1 MIRSF
6 AKKII
11 MMEWSDGMKSRH
23 WIFLRGLTR
32 GNIHWGQLPELI
44 KQNFPDAQMEFLE
57 IPGNGLLSEEIS
69 PTSPVEVINHLRN
82 KSQFMKEGYQIQ
94 LCGISLGGM
103 VALKWAEL
111 YPQNIQSVIAI
122 NSSLSQYSPFYD
134 RLKPNNY
141 FSLIQALIQSN
152 EYKQEEGILRITSN
166 FYDKN
171 KNYIKVFGD
180 FAKNH
185 QTTKANFLRQL
196 RLATNIKI
204 EKEIIVPV
212 QILISTNDRL
222 VNANCSRKIALNL
235 KAKTQEHP
243 TAGHDLSLDDPEW
256 LIETLFLNS

>member
-1 MIRSF
+1 
-6 AKKII
+6 
-11 MMEWSDGMKSRH
+11 MEWSDGMKSRY

-44 KQNFPDAQMEFLE
+44 NQKFPEVQMEFLE
-57 IPGNGLLSEEIS
+57 IPGNGLLSNETS
-69 PTSPVEVINHLRN
+69 LTSPLEVVNYLRN
-82 KSQFMKEGYQIQ
+82 KSQFIKLGLPVQ

-111 YPQNIQSVIAI
+111 YPENLKSVFAI
-122 NSSLSQYSPFYD
+122 NTSLSQFSPFYD

-152 EYKQEEGILRITSN
+152 KYKQEEAILRMTSN
-166 FYDKN
+166 FYDQN

-185 QTTKANFLRQL
+185 QTTKANFIRQL

-212 QILISTNDRL
+212 HILISTNDRL
-222 VNANCSRKIALNL
+222 VNANCSSKIALNL
-235 KAKTQEHP
+235 NAKTCEHP
-243 TAGHDLSLDDPEW
+243 TAGHDLPLDDPKW